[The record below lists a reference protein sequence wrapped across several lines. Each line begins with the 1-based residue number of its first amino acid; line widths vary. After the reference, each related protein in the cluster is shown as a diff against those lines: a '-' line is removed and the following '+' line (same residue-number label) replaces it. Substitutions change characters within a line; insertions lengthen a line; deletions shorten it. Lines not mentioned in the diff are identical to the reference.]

1 MILVLH
7 PGALGDLILALPAL
21 AALRSHFTGAHIT
34 IAGNQD
40 YLRVIARG
48 YADELLSLSVLP
60 LHRLFSPDPLP
71 PDDIRFWRSYHKVVS
86 WTGAG
91 DAVFERQ
98 LISANSAALIRS
110 WRPEP
115 GETRSVS
122 QIFMDGL
129 GSCLSP
135 VEPDLR
141 IRISLDESAFRS
153 GDAWLRENAW
163 TPELRLTAI
172 HPGAGSLI
180 KRWPA
185 DRYRDLTRALAQEEG
200 SRIVI
205 VEGPAEEGVASEVA
219 QGIPSSAILI
229 ARSLPL
235 GRLAGVLAR
244 CQIFIGNDSGVSH
257 LAAGLGVPSLLLFG
271 PTSPRHWAPKGDR
284 VEVIRRAQRCRGC
297 ARRKEEKH
305 TCLEN
310 ISLHHVMSGIEHL
323 RSFVS

>member
-71 PDDIRFWRSYHKVVS
+71 PDDIRSWRSYHKVVS

-122 QIFMDGL
+122 RRTSCRSNRSSSCARTEGATVQAKQLRDLDDGEL
-129 GSCLSP
+129 LKQ
-135 VEPDLR
+135 
-141 IRISLDESAFRS
+141 A
-153 GDAWLRENAW
+153 A
-163 TPELRLTAI
+163 ELRKDLFGLRFANATGELDDTARL
-172 HPGAGSLI
+172 GRV
-180 KRWPA
+180 K
-185 DRYRDLTRALAQEEG
+185 RDLARVLT
-200 SRIVI
+200 
-205 VEGPAEEGVASEVA
+205 VARE
-219 QGIPSSAILI
+219 
-229 ARSLPL
+229 RE
-235 GRLAGVLAR
+235 
-244 CQIFIGNDSGVSH
+244 
-257 LAAGLGVPSLLLFG
+257 LAAPGKPS
-271 PTSPRHWAPKGDR
+271 
-284 VEVIRRAQRCRGC
+284 
-297 ARRKEEKH
+297 
-305 TCLEN
+305 
-310 ISLHHVMSGIEHL
+310 
-323 RSFVS
+323 